1 MTGLCQGAV
10 AAKRSQV
17 VDLSQQESF
26 FGSLPGLLDMKKD
39 YDFQDASR
47 GGVIPHTDKTAITL
61 MIDTAILDAARKQAD
76 VSGIGC
82 QTLINDLVRKSLG
95 LQ

>member
-17 VDLSQQESF
+17 VDLSQPESF
-26 FGSLPGLLDMKKD
+26 FGLLPGLLDMKKD
-39 YDFQDASR
+39 YDFQDACR
-47 GGVIPHTDKTAITL
+47 GAVIPGTVKTPITL
-61 MIDTAILDAARKQAD
+61 MIDTAILDAATKQAD
-76 VSGIGC
+76 ESGIGC
-82 QTLINDLVRKSLG
+82 QTLINDLLRKSLG